1 MTNIELLR
9 YAQIGIEHL
18 YSTLR
23 EYEPD
28 EQFCGNIDKLSYD
41 RVIVSDAIKSIDKGE
56 SDIVKILK

>member
-1 MTNIELLR
+1 MTNLELLK

-41 RVIVSDAIKSIDKGE
+41 RVIVSDAIQSIDSGE
-56 SDIVKILK
+56 CNVVKVLK

>member
-1 MTNIELLR
+1 MTNLELLK

-23 EYEPD
+23 QYEPD
-28 EQFCGNIDKLSYD
+28 EQFCGNMDKLSDD
-41 RVIVSDAIKSIDKGE
+41 RVIVSDAIQSIDKGE